1 MAVGLSRAYDPP
13 GAGDGWR
20 VLVDRVWPRGVRKA
34 ELRLDEWAKDAAPTP
49 ALREWYGHDPA
60 KWDEFRRRYWR
71 ELDGR
76 PDVVAALRAR
86 AAAGPLTLVYGARD
100 RAHSH
105 ALALRDYLLRPEEPA
120 SYASPP
126 CFMHEL
132 DPEWV
137 GGGGG
142 ASEDD

>member
-1 MAVGLSRAYDPP
+1 MIGLSRAYDPP

-34 ELRLDEWAKDAAPTP
+34 KLRLDQWERDAAPTT
-49 ALREWYGHDPA
+49 ALRRWYGHDPA
-60 KWDEFRRRYWR
+60 KWDEFRRRYFR

-76 PDVVAALRAR
+76 PDVVAALRVR

-100 RAHSH
+100 WAHSQ
-105 ALALRDYLLRPEEPA
+105 ATALREYLLRPEPA
-120 SYASPP
+120 GAYASPP

-132 DPEWV
+132 EPEWV
-137 GGGGG
+137 AG
-142 ASEDD
+142 AGVPEDD

>member
-1 MAVGLSRAYDPP
+1 MIGLSRAYDPP

-34 ELRLDEWAKDAAPTP
+34 KLRLDQWERDAAPTT
-49 ALREWYGHDPA
+49 ALRRWYGHDPA
-60 KWDEFRRRYWR
+60 KWDEFRRRYFR

-76 PDVVAALRAR
+76 PDVVAALRVR

-100 RAHSH
+100 RAHSQ
-105 ALALRDYLLRPEEPA
+105 ATALREYLLRPEPA
-120 SYASPP
+120 GAYTSPP

-137 GGGGG
+137 GGAGVP
-142 ASEDD
+142 EDD

>member
-1 MAVGLSRAYDPP
+1 MIGLSRAYDPP

-34 ELRLDEWAKDAAPTP
+34 KLRLDQWERDAAPTT
-49 ALREWYGHDPA
+49 ALRRWYGHDPA
-60 KWDEFRRRYWR
+60 KWDEFRRRYFR

-76 PDVVAALRAR
+76 PDVVAALRVR

-100 RAHSH
+100 RAHSQ
-105 ALALRDYLLRPEEPA
+105 ATALREYLLRPEPVGA
-120 SYASPP
+120 YASPP

-132 DPEWV
+132 DPGWRET
-137 GGGGG
+137 
-142 ASEDD
+142 